1 MSFDI
6 AALKRRTVARYPFFG
21 SVAAG
26 VEYEESE
33 RVRTTGSDGKTVYY
47 SPSYL
52 AGLSP
57 GEQVF
62 VLAHELCHIAFN
74 HIRRSRGKD
83 PIVWKKATDAV
94 INQLLKRDGLE
105 IPAGA
110 VDHPEAIDYDAEQYY
125 EILMKEKLTMDLV
138 GGQIAGGQGPGG
150 ETGDGAQKRTGP
162 SSSIDDDHSMWE
174 NAADKQEEEEQEQ
187 DREMMEKLRKILESA
202 QEMDEDALQD
212 MPDDQG
218 GSEQE
223 SGGDELDEDAEY
235 AVIGKT
241 VSKAGNSEKPDVRPI
256 EGIGSA
262 GPIIDWRLLLRD
274 TITYGVDWSF
284 THATLEDGI
293 VRPALEE
300 RPMPETE
307 IVLDTS
313 WSVEEELLRNFLREC
328 KNILQLSKVKAGCFD
343 TVFYGFHDIR
353 TEDDIEK
360 MEFEGGGGTDFNVAV
375 GAFTLRV
382 DNRIIFTDGE
392 ADIPETPLNVIWV
405 ICGEKRI
412 DPPGGTVIHITPEQL
427 EKLRGKQRA
436 L

>member
-1 MSFDI
+1 MIYDI
-6 AALKRRTVARYPFFG
+6 AALKRKTVARYPFFG

-26 VEYEESE
+26 VEYEETD
-33 RVRTTGSDGKTVYY
+33 RVRTTAGNGKTIFYN
-47 SPSYL
+47 PSYL

-57 GEQVF
+57 GGQIF
-62 VLAHELCHIAFN
+62 ALAHELCHIAFN
-74 HIRRSRGKD
+74 HIRRSRGRD
-83 PIVWKKATDAV
+83 MLIWKEATDAV
-94 INQLLKRDGLE
+94 VNQLLKRDGLE
-105 IPAGA
+105 IPPGA

-125 EILMKEKLTMDLV
+125 EILMEHKLTMDLV
-138 GGQIAGGQGPGG
+138 GGQIAGGQGGG
-150 ETGDGAQKRTGP
+150 EGP
-162 SSSIDDDHSMWE
+162 QESSERRLGGSSYPEDDHSMWE
-174 NAADKQEEEEQEQ
+174 DAANEEENEENEREQE
-187 DREMMEKLRKILESA
+187 MLEKLRKILDSVKDTTEEA
-202 QEMDEDALQD
+202 PEEFPEDQEGEGKPFD
-212 MPDDQG
+212 PDD
-218 GSEQE
+218 E
-223 SGGDELDEDAEY
+223 DEDAEY
-235 AVIGKT
+235 TIVART
-241 VSKAGNSEKPDVRPI
+241 VSKAGNSVSPDLRTVTD
-256 EGIGSA
+256 IGNA

-313 WSVEEELLRNFLREC
+313 WSVEEDLLRNFLREC
-328 KNILQLSKVKAGCFD
+328 KNILQLSKVRAGCFD

-353 TEDDIEK
+353 TEDDIEN

-375 GAFTLRV
+375 DAFTLRV

-392 ADIPETPLNVIWV
+392 AEIPETPLNVIWV

-427 EKLRGKQRA
+427 ERLMRAPRG
-436 L
+436 